1 MFATA
6 RGWEDL
12 SRLIQVYERLGKKV
26 DREVVHQYIQHW
38 KIAKDFANYL
48 ELYVKYRKDYVIE
61 KILEGTYG
69 EDTLEKLKVA
79 AFDEKLSVVNLL
91 SGRLAGAFKDTYE
104 MDRYVSALYEWLKKY
119 RALIR

>member
-1 MFATA
+1 M
-6 RGWEDL
+6 
-12 SRLIQVYERLGKKV
+12 
-26 DREVVHQYIQHW
+26 
-38 KIAKDFANYL
+38 
-48 ELYVKYRKDYVIE
+48 KYRKDYGIE

-119 RALIR
+119 RALIREVE